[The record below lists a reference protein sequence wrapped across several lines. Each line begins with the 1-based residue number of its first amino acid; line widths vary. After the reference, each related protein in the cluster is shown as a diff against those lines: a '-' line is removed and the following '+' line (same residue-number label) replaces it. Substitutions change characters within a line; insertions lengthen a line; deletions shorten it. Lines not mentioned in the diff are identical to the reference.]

1 MYKLSCVA
9 DAIDRLQL
17 LILHDRVSEP
27 SDFRSNHHRVSF
39 SFLGAK
45 QLMWVERKKTP
56 VHYHHCNLASFVILS
71 REYVGSRISFIFPV
85 FGNN

>member
-45 QLMWVERKKTP
+45 QLMWVERKKKTP

-71 REYVGSRISFIFPV
+71 REYVGSRI
-85 FGNN
+85 

>member
-45 QLMWVERKKTP
+45 QLMWVERKKPRFTISI
-56 VHYHHCNLASFVILS
+56 VNLASFVILS